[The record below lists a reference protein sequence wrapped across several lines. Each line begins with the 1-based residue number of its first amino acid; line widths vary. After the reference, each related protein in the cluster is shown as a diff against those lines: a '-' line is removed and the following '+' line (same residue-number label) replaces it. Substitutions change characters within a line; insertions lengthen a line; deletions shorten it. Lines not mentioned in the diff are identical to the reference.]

1 MLERYCRIFPAQ
13 RVHSKV
19 IVESSSVCSVLDAV
33 GPLKREV
40 CIVALESTVNSRGQN
55 AQHTCIA
62 AFAEGGQ
69 QGLNEGHP
77 AEVVKRELLV
87 EALRRRGKALNGC
100 HALRQHQHAQAVA
113 LGHDGLAA
121 LPHTRNR
128 KAIARHEFM
137 PAAPGILHL
146 LQHLGAARSVA
157 PHNGDRQV
165 GSCQA
170 NGNALPYAGRA
181 TDDDSA
187 LARECNCIFRIAG
200 DSCG

>member
-19 IVESSSVCSVLDAV
+19 IVESCSVCSVLDAV

-87 EALRRRGKALNGC
+87 EALRCWGKALDGG
-100 HALRQHQHAQAVA
+100 HALRQHQHAQVVRFGQDA
-113 LGHDGLAA
+113 LAA
-121 LPHTRNR
+121 LAHVREG
-128 KAIARHEFM
+128 KAF
-137 PAAPGILHL
+137 
-146 LQHLGAARSVA
+146 S
-157 PHNGDRQV
+157 
-165 GSCQA
+165 
-170 NGNALPYAGRA
+170 
-181 TDDDSA
+181 
-187 LARECNCIFRIAG
+187 
-200 DSCG
+200 